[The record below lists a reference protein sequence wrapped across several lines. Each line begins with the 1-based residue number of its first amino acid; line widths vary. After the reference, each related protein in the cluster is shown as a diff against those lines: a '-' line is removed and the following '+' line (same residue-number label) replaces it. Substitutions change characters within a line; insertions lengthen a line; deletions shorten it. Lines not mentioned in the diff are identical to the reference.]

1 MHEGVRD
8 GLPHGL
14 LRVVGHVFAK
24 RSFKKR
30 TGSHVLRNGGNR
42 FRDHDGN
49 RPYEIVRVEEP
60 LAGFLQCCFGCAWIC
75 GERHR
80 KARKVLLRIE
90 SEGEQPGKCRSQNPV
105 FVLVQYAQG
114 FQDVLFPK
122 FLENARMQESL
133 AFHERVDQR
142 LVEVVLGCPFD
153 DARIMTRLR
162 VLLDQA
168 VDFVM
173 A

>member
-1 MHEGVRD
+1 
-8 GLPHGL
+8 
-14 LRVVGHVFAK
+14 
-24 RSFKKR
+24 
-30 TGSHVLRNGGNR
+30 
-42 FRDHDGN
+42 
-49 RPYEIVRVEEP
+49 
-60 LAGFLQCCFGCAWIC
+60 
-75 GERHR
+75 
-80 KARKVLLRIE
+80 
-90 SEGEQPGKCRSQNPV
+90 
-105 FVLVQYAQG
+105 
-114 FQDVLFPK
+114 
-122 FLENARMQESL
+122 MQESL